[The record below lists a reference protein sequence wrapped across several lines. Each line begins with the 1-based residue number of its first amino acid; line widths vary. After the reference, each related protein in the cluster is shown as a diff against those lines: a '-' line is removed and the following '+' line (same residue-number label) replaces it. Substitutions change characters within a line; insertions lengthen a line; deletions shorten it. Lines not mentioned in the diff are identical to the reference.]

1 MAESEPDGSSSAS
14 RPEEASQGS
23 GPGREPS
30 GRPTSSTEDEAEEA
44 SVEHTQKHAEA
55 VGEHSALM
63 EPSGHRVHVQDNVS
77 EGTSPCRPAP

>member
-1 MAESEPDGSSSAS
+1 MAESGPDGSSGAA
-14 RPEEASQGS
+14 RPEEAAQGS

-44 SVEHTQKHAEA
+44 SVEDTQKHAEA

-63 EPSGHRVHVQDNVS
+63 EPSGHTVHVLDHLS
-77 EGTSPCRPAP
+77 EGAFPCRLAP

>member
-14 RPEEASQGS
+14 RPEEAAQGS

-44 SVEHTQKHAEA
+44 SVDDMRKHAEA
-55 VGEHSALM
+55 VGEDSTLM
-63 EPSGHRVHVQDNVS
+63 EPSGHGVHVQDHQS
-77 EGTSPCRPAP
+77 EGALPCRLAP